1 MRLATAL
8 ENQVFFNYLKKDVQK
23 WEKSIPTTTS
33 GTNWQS
39 VLQPNA
45 WETTVEDVVKKIET
59 LLGKSLSA
67 ADRGLVR
74 DYVDMA
80 MQVSKP

>member
-1 MRLATAL
+1 
-8 ENQVFFNYLKKDVQK
+8 VYFNYLKKDVVEWAK
-23 WEKSIPTTTS
+23 GIPTTTS
-33 GTNWQS
+33 GTNWQRA
-39 VLQPNA
+39 LEPNA

-67 ADRGLVR
+67 ADRALVR

-80 MQVSKP
+80 MQVGKP